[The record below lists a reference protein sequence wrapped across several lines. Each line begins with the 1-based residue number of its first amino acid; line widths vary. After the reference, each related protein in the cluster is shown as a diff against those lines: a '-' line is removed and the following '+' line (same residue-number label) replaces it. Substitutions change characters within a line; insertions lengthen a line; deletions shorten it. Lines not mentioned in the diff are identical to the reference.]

1 MIRLVITAVHP
12 FAQTHKTAAFA
23 HKKLACLLL
32 NKATEFIALIA
43 EFGLRDHV
51 PTELCAEDIVVIQIR
66 SEPYDLG
73 IGERIELR
81 IIRKSNDAHAVFF
94 KNILRGGVLPAGLH
108 YLLGEL
114 LRGAV
119 RGGVFAGNEIAAVG
133 NQQQTP
139 PLRVVQCAEDEQTGC
154 YGRPADAVAGAEK
167 VILHVR
173 EGGKALLGVL
183 DIVLRIIPLRLL

>member
-43 EFGLRDHV
+43 EFGLWDHV
-51 PTELCAEDIVVIQIR
+51 PTELCAEDIVVIQIS

-81 IIRKSNDAHAVFF
+81 IIRKSNDAHAVLF
-94 KNILRGGVLPAGLH
+94 KNIFGGGVLSAGLL

-119 RGGVFAGNEIAAVG
+119 RGGILAGDEIAAVG
-133 NQQQTP
+133 DQQQTP
-139 PLRVVQCAEDEQTGC
+139 PLRIVQRAEDEQTRG

-183 DIVLRIIPLRLL
+183 DMCYV